1 MYSEFY
7 DHLETEVHE
16 KWSWDRETQNK
27 AQGLFA
33 ECRRFHGLVAFAVL
47 FNGLEPLNLLATKLR
62 KRKQDIYQAYHMIDQ
77 VLSDLKDVK
86 NNIVEE
92 FSAWFKFTVDMVAS
106 VVTHQDN
113 QGQKNAEIILKIMF
127 RALIMKVTTVDH
139 CCSCDG
145 QSHQQLRG

>member
-47 FNGLEPLNLLATKLR
+47 FNGL
-62 KRKQDIYQAYHMIDQ
+62 
-77 VLSDLKDVK
+77 
-86 NNIVEE
+86 
-92 FSAWFKFTVDMVAS
+92 
-106 VVTHQDN
+106 
-113 QGQKNAEIILKIMF
+113 
-127 RALIMKVTTVDH
+127 DH
-139 CCSCDG
+139 
-145 QSHQQLRG
+145 